1 MRIIGLL
8 GNAGVGKDTIAEM
21 LAPVHFVDLDG
32 WRDIRASKKPALRER
47 AVQIALADP
56 LKETCKRIYDFTL
69 EQLWGPSEK
78 RNAPDKRY
86 PRTWLDHVRR
96 SRNGS
101 EDQFFP
107 APYDVP
113 PAQRTPPEKILCSR
127 CGEDI
132 SAETCS
138 DCLTP
143 REALQQLGT
152 EWGRRMWPDTWIA
165 FGLRRARR
173 LLEEER
179 IAQPAHALT
188 FKPNYVIERCS
199 LVAISDIR
207 FVNEVKAI
215 RALGGEVW
223 KVVRPSLDTSG
234 NMYTHASESEQQKA
248 AAEIDELITQTVVN
262 DGTVTDLQAKV
273 ESTLGRAGL

>member
-32 WRDIRASKKPALRER
+32 WRDIRSSKTPSLRER

-56 LKETCKRIYDFTL
+56 LKEACRRVYDFTL

-86 PRTWLDHVRR
+86 PRTWPTHQIGEK
-96 SRNGS
+96 NGM
-101 EDQFFP
+101 
-107 APYDVP
+107 V
-113 PAQRTPPEKILCSR
+113 CVR
-127 CGEDI
+127 CGFDAAPRWKELGGAPGPALDGP
-132 SAETCS
+132 CV
-138 DCLTP
+138 DHLTP

-188 FKPNYVIERCS
+188 FKPNYVIERCT
-199 LVAISDIR
+199 LVAISDVR

-223 KVVRPSLDTSG
+223 KVVRPELDTTNS
-234 NMYTHASESEQQKA
+234 MYTHASESEQRAA
-248 AAEIDELITQTVVN
+248 AAEIDELVTATIVN
-262 DGTVTDLQAKV
+262 DGTLSDLQTKV

>member
-32 WRDIRASKKPALRER
+32 WRDIRTSKHPSLRER

-56 LKETCKRIYDFTL
+56 LKETCRRVYDFTL

-86 PRTWLDHVRR
+86 PREGRHVFARTDSVFKYEPEPDVGCTCAHCGVEYAF
-96 SRNGS
+96 SRKD
-101 EDQFFP
+101 EP
-107 APYDVP
+107 CVTY
-113 PAQRTPPEKILCSR
+113 
-127 CGEDI
+127 
-132 SAETCS
+132 
-138 DCLTP
+138 LTP

-152 EWGRRMWPDTWIA
+152 EWGRRMWPDTWIS

-173 LLEEER
+173 LLEEQR

-188 FKPNYVIERCS
+188 FKPNYIIERCS
-199 LVAISDIR
+199 LVTISDVR
-207 FVNEVKAI
+207 FLNEVKAI
-215 RALGGEVW
+215 RAQGGEVW
-223 KVVRPSLDTSG
+223 KIVRPTLDTSG
-234 NMYTHASESEQQKA
+234 NMYTHATELEQKMQA
-248 AAEIDELITQTVVN
+248 AAIDELVTQTITN
-262 DGTVTDLQAKV
+262 DGSLDDLRGKV
-273 ESTLGRAGL
+273 ESALGRAGL